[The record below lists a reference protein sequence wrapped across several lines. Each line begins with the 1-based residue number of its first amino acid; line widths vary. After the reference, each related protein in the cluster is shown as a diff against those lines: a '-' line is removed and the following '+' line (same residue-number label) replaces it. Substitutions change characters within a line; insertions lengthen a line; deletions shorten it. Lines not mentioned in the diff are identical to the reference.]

1 MKAINTNAAPSAIG
15 PYSQAILAANTLYVS
30 GQIPIVPETGEIISG
45 GIKEQ
50 TAQVIKNLFA
60 IVNAVTSAENIV
72 KTTIYITDMKNFAD
86 VNEVY
91 SQFFNETKPARATL
105 GVNELPKG
113 ALVEIEAI
121 AIIR

>member
-15 PYSQAILAANTLYVS
+15 PYSQAIQAANTLYVS

-60 IVNAVTSAENIV
+60 IVNAVTSVENIV

-91 SQFFNETKPARATL
+91 AQFFNETKPARATL